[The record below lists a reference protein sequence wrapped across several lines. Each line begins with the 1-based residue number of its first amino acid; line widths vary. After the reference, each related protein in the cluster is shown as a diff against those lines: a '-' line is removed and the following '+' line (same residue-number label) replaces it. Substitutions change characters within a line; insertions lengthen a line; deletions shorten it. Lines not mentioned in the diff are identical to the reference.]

1 MAYLG
6 YDAADLSI
14 GFGCNSLDAWAFSG
28 LNASVEIVPPPYD
41 ISQQVPQESSLP
53 SYAEVNSWFPE
64 SLLNLSSSEINN
76 DILHDAASQNE
87 LYCIDTDFL
96 EFLDI
101 FFLPRSDL
109 DLTYFYS

>member
-6 YDAADLSI
+6 FDAGDMSI
-14 GFGCNSLDAWAFSG
+14 GFGCNSLDAWAFTG

-41 ISQQVPQESSLP
+41 MSQHIPQESSLP

-76 DILHDAASQNE
+76 DALHDTAHTE
-87 LYCIDTDFL
+87 LYCIASSIKFL
-96 EFLDI
+96 EFLSISFRD
-101 FFLPRSDL
+101 PS